1 MFGIFL
7 SALNVVLGFVLRSV
21 IGKFFAYFVMYFVTT
36 EFVAVLQNA
45 GFLPTAASL
54 AGAFGGIGP
63 DVWYFMDLCAF
74 SAGVPLIISAYA
86 TRFIIRRIPV
96 IG

>member
-7 SALNVVLGFVLRSV
+7 SVANVVLGFVLRSV
-21 IGKFFAYFVMYFVTT
+21 IAKFFAYFIMWFVTT
-36 EFVAVLQNA
+36 EFIGVLQGA
-45 GFLPTAASL
+45 GILPTAAAL
-54 AGAFGGIGP
+54 AGAFGGIGA
-63 DVWYFMDLCAF
+63 DVWYFLDLCAC
-74 SAGVPLIISAYA
+74 SYGIPLVVSAYA

>member
-1 MFGIFL
+1 MFGIVL
-7 SALNVVLGFVLRSV
+7 SALNVVLGFVMRSV

-36 EFVAVLQNA
+36 EFVSVLQGA
-45 GFLPTAASL
+45 GILPTAASL
-54 AGAFGGIGP
+54 AGAFGGIGA

-74 SAGVPLIISAYA
+74 SSGVPLVISAYA